1 MNPRDIIIDPE
12 IQALIPP
19 LREEERTLLEESLHA
34 EGCRDPLVVWE
45 GHNILLDGHNR
56 KEICDR
62 LRLEYAVTEIALPD
76 RDAACDWVDANQL
89 GRRNLT
95 PDQMS
100 LLRGRRYNRRKK
112 AQGGTGTNQHSKQS
126 AQTDRSAKAVET
138 LAGEQRGKSCP
149 SAKTA
154 DSLAKQHG
162 VSPRTIKNDG
172 KYAQAVEKATEVAPD
187 LPRRIAEG
195 KAPPRKAVVDAA
207 RMAESDPEGAKQILA
222 ETTKR
227 PARSGNANAANGSQ
241 ADGSRKK
248 QGKKFD
254 TGPRYLAILMAVS
267 RELSR
272 IQRIDLSE
280 AEKADFREKVMN
292 CLEDQLMRTK

>member
-1 MNPRDIIIDPE
+1 MNPKDIIIDPE

-19 LREEERTLLEESLHA
+19 LREEERALLEESLRT
-34 EGCRDPLVVWE
+34 EGCRDPLVAWA

-56 KEICDR
+56 KEFCDR
-62 LRLEYAVTEIALPD
+62 LRLEYAVTEITLPD

-95 PDQMS
+95 PDQLS
-100 LLRGRRYNRRKK
+100 VLRGRRYNRQKK
-112 AQGGTGTNQHSKQS
+112 AASFEKGKSGNLSGRPS
-126 AQTDRSAKAVET
+126 AAKAREKQ
-138 LAGEQRGKSCP
+138 GGKSCP
-149 SAKTA
+149 PDKTA
-154 DSLAKQHG
+154 DSMAKQHG

-172 KYAQAVEKATEVAPD
+172 KYAEAVEKATEVSPD

-207 RMAESDPEGAKQILA
+207 RMAESNPEGAKQILA

-227 PARSGNANAANGSQ
+227 PARSGNAKTANRSQ

-248 QGKKFD
+248 QGKNFD

-272 IQRIDLSE
+272 IRRIDLSE

>member
-1 MNPRDIIIDPE
+1 MKPNDIIIDPE
-12 IQALIPP
+12 IRALIPP
-19 LREEERTLLEESLHA
+19 LREEERALLEESLRT
-34 EGCRDPLVVWE
+34 EGCRDPLVAWK

-56 KEICDR
+56 KEICER
-62 LRLEYAVTEIALPD
+62 LGLEYAVTEIALPD

-100 LLRGRRYNRRKK
+100 LLRGRRYNRQKK
-112 AQGGTGTNQHSKQS
+112 AASFEKGERWGGNPGG
-126 AQTDRSAKAVET
+126 KANSV
-138 LAGEQRGKSCP
+138 GDHFDPPQ
-149 SAKTA
+149 KTA
-154 DSLAKQHG
+154 DSLARQHG
-162 VSPRTIKNDG
+162 VSSPTIRRDG
-172 KYAQAVEKATEVAPD
+172 KYAEAVEKATEVEPD
-187 LPRRIAEG
+187 LPGRIAKG

-207 RMAESDPEGAKQILA
+207 RMAKTDPEGAKQILA

-227 PARSGNANAANGSQ
+227 PARSGSANAANRSQ
-241 ADGSRKK
+241 ADGTPKK

-292 CLEDQLMRTK
+292 CLEDQLRRN